1 MKLFSTL
8 ALSAAVAVLAMS
20 GSVSESLAAKAKAK
34 PKAAAAAACKPA
46 GSLKTAACGPS
57 GCTMQRCWA
66 DGQWRQSLVVC
77 LKPWCPK

>member
-20 GSVSESLAAKAKAK
+20 GSVSESLAAKAK
-34 PKAAAAAACKPA
+34 PKAAAACKPA